1 MGNIYNCLLVLDLKN
16 LVTVTTQLHQEEV
29 ESSDD
34 VQMIEQIEQ
43 IETEIEEEETE
54 EETVFT
60 LDLTDDSECE
70 DKEYLGKKLIY
81 FLRLHATFHRSMFI
95 NKFNSFLIL
104 TAEFISM
111 QTSCPY
117 PGRFICNLCRKEF
130 KHVRWLNTHM
140 KSHSNWIK
148 VQRNE

>member
-1 MGNIYNCLLVLDLKN
+1 M
-16 LVTVTTQLHQEEV
+16 TVTTQLHQEEV

-34 VQMIEQIEQ
+34 VQMIEQIEQIEQ

-70 DKEYLGKKLIY
+70 DKEYLGKCY
-81 FLRLHATFHRSMFI
+81 CCYFEQRQYDSPRQVANRRCFPAHFLRD
-95 NKFNSFLIL
+95 FLIL
-104 TAEFISM
+104 FFSFSSAEFISM

-148 VQRNE
+148 VKQ

>member
-1 MGNIYNCLLVLDLKN
+1 M
-16 LVTVTTQLHQEEV
+16 TTQLHQEEV

-70 DKEYLGKKLIY
+70 DKEYLGKKLK
-81 FLRLHATFHRSMFI
+81 AVFHRFYSQVLRRIANASYKLHLFSVS
-95 NKFNSFLIL
+95 NSRI
-104 TAEFISM
+104 
-111 QTSCPY
+111 
-117 PGRFICNLCRKEF
+117 
-130 KHVRWLNTHM
+130 H
-140 KSHSNWIK
+140 
-148 VQRNE
+148 